1 MWKCGPWNENEMMKF
16 ETKVRDFCPDHI
28 FDCGQCFRWSRQED
42 GSWTGIAGSHV
53 ANVKLIPDTAQNIP
67 SGQNIFSEQNI
78 SSGTLIV
85 TGICGRPAE
94 TEEEFREFWRAYLD
108 LDRNYSE
115 IKDFLRDRDSA
126 MDRVIASGEGI
137 RILKQDLWETMISFI
152 ISQNNNIP
160 RIRGC
165 IESLARSFGTPAG
178 RFMGEDYYSLPSPET
193 LAGLVREDLEVC
205 RLGYRGPYL
214 METARQVLAAGG
226 MKAVELQLAEAKE
239 KGPEA
244 LAEALREFSG
254 IGPKVAG
261 CIALFGMAD
270 LRAFPVDVW
279 MRRIMHEIYGIDE
292 KNVREMERR
301 GREDF
306 APWGGLAQQYL
317 FFYARQ

>member
-1 MWKCGPWNENEMMKF
+1 MWKCGPWNENKMMKF

-28 FDCGQCFRWSRQED
+28 FDCGQCFRWSRGED

-53 ANVKLIPDTAQNIP
+53 ANVKLIPDT
-67 SGQNIFSEQNI
+67 GQNI
-78 SSGTLIV
+78 SSEQTISTGTLIV
-85 TGICGRPAE
+85 TGICGRQGE
-94 TEEEFREFWRAYLD
+94 TEEEFRRFWREYLD

-115 IKDFLRDRDSA
+115 IKDFLRRRDPA
-126 MDRVIASGEGI
+126 MNRVIASGEGI
-137 RILKQDLWETMISFI
+137 RILRQDLWETMISFM

-160 RIRGC
+160 RIKGC
-165 IESLARSFGTPAG
+165 IEALARSFGAPAG
-178 RFMGEDYYSLPSPET
+178 RFMGEDYYSLPSPEV
-193 LAGLVREDLEVC
+193 LAGLSREDLEVC

-214 METARQVLAAGG
+214 IRTARQVLDAGG
-226 MKAVELQLAEAKE
+226 MKAVELQLSEAKE

-244 LAEALREFSG
+244 LVEALREFSG